1 MCEPVENR
9 SIKKAHP
16 SLEPVVDPI
25 FPFKHEFGTSGYN
38 EYCPLVG
45 AGGPSLAKIWA
56 PDMDFLEQL
65 LDDMQSMP
73 PLDDTNSFIVTCAG
87 IYLGPGLMLDLHH
100 PEMARESSALR
111 AVSISFQAGI
121 YYIGNPP
128 SHFFF
133 FASPRF
139 AQSSGNGPT
148 LARLQL
154 PIPLGGTSGHDR
166 DLKLSR
172 STNQEWLQRAR
183 FVPRHAGR
191 LPAECSQFYSY
202 AHLNEALDT
211 ADTASEIKH
220 KAGRL
225 KRHQCM
231 FAFYDEVPTSTS
243 LLLQCGYRSKVCTNH
258 RATKLDGTLHKLCE
272 FHRRKANLNQQRLH
286 RRQRE
291 KRARIQQSES
301 TSKESGLAKARPTK
315 KARPS
320 LEPIVDLVAQSPTD
334 SYSQMSGSY
343 YYPQYTPLVN
353 SKLGSA
359 DMDILELL
367 LLDTQPQTLPP
378 LEAFLPSN
386 ADDDSGSIAV
396 LIRAME

>member
-73 PLDDTNSFIVTCAG
+73 PLETFLPSVSISIDDTNSFIVTCAG

-111 AVSISFQAGI
+111 AV
-121 YYIGNPP
+121 
-128 SHFFF
+128 
-133 FASPRF
+133 
-139 AQSSGNGPT
+139 
-148 LARLQL
+148 
-154 PIPLGGTSGHDR
+154 
-166 DLKLSR
+166 
-172 STNQEWLQRAR
+172 
-183 FVPRHAGR
+183 
-191 LPAECSQFYSY
+191 Y

>member
-25 FPFKHEFGTSGYN
+25 FPFKHEFDTSGYN

-65 LDDMQSMP
+65 LGDMQSMP
-73 PLDDTNSFIVTCAG
+73 PLETFLPSVSISIDDTNSFIV
-87 IYLGPGLMLDLHH
+87 
-100 PEMARESSALR
+100 
-111 AVSISFQAGI
+111 
-121 YYIGNPP
+121 
-128 SHFFF
+128 
-133 FASPRF
+133 
-139 AQSSGNGPT
+139 
-148 LARLQL
+148 
-154 PIPLGGTSGHDR
+154 
-166 DLKLSR
+166 
-172 STNQEWLQRAR
+172 
-183 FVPRHAGR
+183 
-191 LPAECSQFYSY
+191 
-202 AHLNEALDT
+202 
-211 ADTASEIKH
+211 EIKH

-301 TSKESGLAKARPTK
+301 TSEESGLAKARPTK

-367 LLDTQPQTLPP
+367 LLDMQPQTLPP

-386 ADDDSGSIAV
+386 DDDDSGSIAV